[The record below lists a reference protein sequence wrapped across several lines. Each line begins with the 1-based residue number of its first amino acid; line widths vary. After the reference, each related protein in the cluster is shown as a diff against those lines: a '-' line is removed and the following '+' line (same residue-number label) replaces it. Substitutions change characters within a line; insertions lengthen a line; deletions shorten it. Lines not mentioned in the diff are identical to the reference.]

1 MNFPKDLESAAA
13 LDGLGELETFFR
25 IVLPLAK
32 PALAAQA
39 IFIFLD
45 SRNNFLMPLVIISNS
60 EMFTLPLGLNTFKR
74 QYISC
79 WNYIMAAS
87 MIFTL
92 PALIIYAFFNRY
104 FIQGVT
110 FTGSK

>member
-45 SRNNFLMPLVIISNS
+45 SRNNFLMPLVII
-60 EMFTLPLGLNTFKR
+60 
-74 QYISC
+74 
-79 WNYIMAAS
+79 
-87 MIFTL
+87 
-92 PALIIYAFFNRY
+92 
-104 FIQGVT
+104 
-110 FTGSK
+110 